1 MTARYAN
8 LCSSITLEHFGPIVQ
23 SVVDELFTRGP
34 RTLKLLQQNIRL
46 PLIKLKESLCSL
58 IKYGLVSYHRD
69 ERSIIY
75 SLQQEKFI
83 FILRYP
89 RYMFFVKNVCGDE
102 SEIMMEEVL
111 KKGYLTASQII
122 INAYKKIQQSSD
134 AGSNIQPSVSSL
146 KNNFDLIVKNQ
157 FFMRDLCTNLKSDCE
172 EKPAFTLPQLNLSAI
187 ENIIKGVKDDPGDS
201 KVYWKVNFDRLTQDF
216 RDQVIVS
223 AIRTRFD
230 DNAGEL
236 MRQLL
241 FLMYLRTA
249 SWADTSNPIPYTEI
263 KDAVRKLEYPRLL
276 QYLDQYLTLL
286 AEDKCQFIRRVGDSG
301 GGQYSISMKQAFY
314 QLAWSTLENVVLERF
329 GSDAVRI
336 FRLIPTKKYIE
347 QAQILQLAMMSE
359 KKAKCLMF
367 LLVSNNFIQLQELK
381 KASSSAALAKVFLLY
396 HVDLDRITRQVMRDC
411 HHALYNVRQRR
422 EHEMIVNKRLID
434 KKLRVQTLSSNLKE
448 AGATEEQLAEI
459 EELMTPSEKQ
469 QLEKV
474 QNVIKKLSATELHI
488 DETLFVLTMYKRYH
502 ENPPKKIVN
511 L

>member
-1 MTARYAN
+1 M
-8 LCSSITLEHFGPIVQ
+8 
-23 SVVDELFTRGP
+23 
-34 RTLKLLQQNIRL
+34 
-46 PLIKLKESLCSL
+46 
-58 IKYGLVSYHRD
+58 
-69 ERSIIY
+69 IY
-75 SLQQEKFI
+75 SLQQDKFI
-83 FILRYP
+83 LILRYP

-102 SEIMMEEVL
+102 SERMLEEVL
-111 KKGYLTASQII
+111 KHGYLTASQII
-122 INAYKKIQQSSD
+122 INTYKKIQQSS
-134 AGSNIQPSVSSL
+134 GGNVQPSLSSL
-146 KNNFDLIVKNQ
+146 KNNFDLVLKNQ
-157 FFMRDLCTNLKSDCE
+157 FLIRDLCTNLQSDCE
-172 EKPAFTLPQLNLSAI
+172 EKPAFILPKLNLSAV
-187 ENIIKGVKDDPGDS
+187 ENIIKGVKDDPEDS
-201 KVYWKVNFDRLTQDF
+201 KIYFKVNFDRLTQDF

-223 AIRTRFD
+223 AIRTKFD
-230 DNAGEL
+230 DNAAEL

-286 AEDKCQFIRRVGDSG
+286 AEDKCQFIKRVGDSG
-301 GGQYSISMKQAFY
+301 GGQYSINMKQAFN

-381 KASSSAALAKVFLLY
+381 KTASSAALAKVFLLY
-396 HVDLDRITRQVMRDC
+396 HVDLDRISRQVIRDC

-422 EHEMIVNKRLID
+422 EHEMIVNKRLIE
-434 KKLRVQTLSSNLKE
+434 KKLRMQTFISNMKE
-448 AGATEEQLAEI
+448 HGATEEQLAEI

-469 QLEKV
+469 QLEQV

-502 ENPPKKIVN
+502 ENPPKKLVDKSRD
-511 L
+511 